1 MSDDAT
7 KLLSAITELSH
18 EFGGPEFV
26 KGGGGNTSCKTA
38 ETLWIKPSGTTLAS
52 LAPDR
57 FVAMD
62 RAKLGLLFKLAI
74 PSDPARRESAVKDVM
89 AAAVRPAGAGRPSVE
104 SPLHDLLRSR
114 FVVHTHS
121 VLVNGMTCAQDGEA
135 VCRRLF
141 PDALWV
147 PYVDPG
153 FTLCLDAHRRIADY
167 RQQAGRDPAVVVLE
181 NHGVFVSGDTP
192 EEIRSRYAHLQDTL
206 AAAYAA
212 AGVPTALRYGT
223 PTLTEESIELAGILQ
238 DLLGEDGRAVV
249 SSAPF
254 AVADGPLTPDHIV
267 YSKAFAYQGPLHADA
282 LTAFRHEHGYAP
294 RVIATRVGVFGL
306 GAAPKVAQLAL
317 ELAQDG
323 ARVRQLTAAFGG
335 VRYLSVAAR
344 VFIENWEVEAYRAQ
358 QLSS

>member
-1 MSDDAT
+1 MRTGAS
-7 KLLSAITELSH
+7 
-18 EFGGPEFV
+18 P
-26 KGGGGNTSCKTA
+26 
-38 ETLWIKPSGTTLAS
+38 TTGS
-52 LAPDR
+52 
-57 FVAMD
+57 
-62 RAKLGLLFKLAI
+62 
-74 PSDPARRESAVKDVM
+74 
-89 AAAVRPAGAGRPSVE
+89 RPAA
-104 SPLHDLLRSR
+104 
-114 FVVHTHS
+114 T
-121 VLVNGMTCAQDGEA
+121 
-135 VCRRLF
+135 
-141 PDALWV
+141 
-147 PYVDPG
+147 
-153 FTLCLDAHRRIADY
+153 
-167 RQQAGRDPAVVVLE
+167 PAVVVLE

-238 DLLGEDGRAVV
+238 DLLGDDARAVV

-294 RVIATRVGVFGL
+294 RVIATRVGGFGL
-306 GAAPKVAQLAL
+306 GATPKVAQLAL